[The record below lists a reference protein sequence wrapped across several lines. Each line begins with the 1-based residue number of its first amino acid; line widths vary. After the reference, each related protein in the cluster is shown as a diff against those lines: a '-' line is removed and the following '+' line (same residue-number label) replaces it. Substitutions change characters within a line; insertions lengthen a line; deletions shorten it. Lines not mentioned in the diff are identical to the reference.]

1 MKKELIENLNRLR
14 QTALNGGGED
24 KLKARRAKGLMTAR
38 DRIAGL
44 VAPGSFMEFGMHV
57 KHQCQDFGMK
67 GKDLPCD
74 GVVTGVGLVDGRP
87 VAIFAQDFTV
97 QGGSLGHAHA
107 QKIARTQEY
116 ALTNGMP
123 IIGINDS
130 GGARIPE
137 GEMALKGFGDI
148 FYRNVQSSGV
158 VPQISIIAGPC
169 AGGAAYSPALTDFII
184 MKKTNA
190 QMFITGPEVIKAVT
204 GEACTMDE
212 IGSAAAHASISGNVH
227 FVAEDDAHALQIA
240 RRLLSYLPSNNMKDP
255 PHDPTPVVSTQEDP
269 YMEKLVP
276 EDPKNPIDMKKVIER
291 LFDEDTFFEVMQ
303 DFAKNAVIG
312 FARMQGIVCGIV
324 ANQPTQKAGVLDID
338 ASDKCARFIR
348 FCNAFNI
355 PLVTLVDV
363 PGFLPGKHQERGG
376 IIRHGA
382 KMLHA
387 YSASTVPKITLILRK
402 AYGGAY
408 IAMCSKHLGADA
420 VYAWPTAEIAVMGP
434 DGAANIIFKKDIAA
448 AGEKAKAEALA
459 AGKSEAEAEAAGKA
473 AAAAAKKAHA
483 DEYAAQFAAPYRA
496 AAQGIVDDVIDP
508 AKSRAVISMALR
520 NTLNKRGTRPPKK
533 HGNMPL

>member
-1 MKKELIENLNRLR
+1 MKKELIENLKQLR
-14 QTALNGGGED
+14 KAAFNGGGED
-24 KLKARRAKGLMTAR
+24 KLAARRAKDLMTAR

-44 VAPGSFMEFGMHV
+44 VRPGTFSEFGMHV

-74 GVVTGVGLVDGRP
+74 GVVTGIGEVDGRP
-87 VAIFAQDFTV
+87 TAIFAQDFTV

-107 QKIARTQEY
+107 QKIARMQEY
-116 ALTNGMP
+116 ALTMGMP

-148 FYRNVQSSGV
+148 FYRNVQASGV

-255 PHDPTPVVSTQEDP
+255 PHDPTPIVSTQEDP
-269 YMEKLVP
+269 DMEKLVP
-276 EDPKNPIDMKKVIER
+276 EDPKNPIDMKKVIDR
-291 LFDEDTFFEVMQ
+291 LFDEDTFFEVMR
-303 DFAKNAVIG
+303 DFAKNAIIG

-408 IAMCSKHLGADA
+408 IAMCSKHLGADS

-434 DGAANIIFKKDIAA
+434 DGAANIIFKKDIVA

-459 AGKSEAEAEAAGKA
+459 AGKSEDEAEKAGKA
-473 AAAAAKKAHA
+473 ASAAAKKAHA
-483 DEYAAQFAAPYRA
+483 TEYAAQFASPYRA

>member
-1 MKKELIENLNRLR
+1 MKKELIENLKTLR
-14 QTALNGGGED
+14 KKAFSGGGEE
-24 KLKARRAKGLMTAR
+24 KLEARRSKGLMTAR
-38 DRIAGL
+38 DRINGL
-44 VAPGSFMEFGMHV
+44 VAAGSFMEFGMHI
-57 KHQCQDFGMK
+57 KHNCRDFGMD

-74 GVVTGVGLVDGRP
+74 GVVTGVGNVDGRP

-97 QGGSLGHAHA
+97 QGGTIGHAHA
-107 QKIARTQEY
+107 QKIARLQEY
-116 ALTNGMP
+116 ALTNGIP
-123 IIGINDS
+123 LIGINDA
-130 GGARIPE
+130 GGARIQE

-148 FYRNVQSSGV
+148 FYRNVQASGV

-184 MKKTNA
+184 MKKSDA
-190 QMFITGPEVIKAVT
+190 QMFITGPEVIRAVT

-212 IGSAAAHASISGNVH
+212 IGSAAAHASIAGNVH

-240 RRLLSYLPSNNMKDP
+240 RRLLSYLPSNNMQNP
-255 PHDPTPVVSTQEDP
+255 PHTPTATVNVQDDPD
-269 YMEKLVP
+269 MAKLVP
-276 EDPKNPIDMKKVIER
+276 DDPKMPIDMQKVIDR
-291 LFDEDTFFEVMQ
+291 LFDENTFFEVMK
-303 DFAKNAVIG
+303 DFARNAIIG
-312 FARMQGIVCGIV
+312 FARMQGIVCGII
-324 ANQPTQKAGVLDID
+324 ANQPLQKAGVLDID

-355 PLVTLVDV
+355 PQVTLVDV
-363 PGFLPGKHQERGG
+363 PGFLPGKFQERSG

-408 IAMCSKHLGADA
+408 IAMCSKSLGADV

-434 DGAANIIFKKDIAA
+434 DGAANIVFKRDIVAH
-448 AGEKAKAEALA
+448 GEKAKEAALA
-459 AGKSEAEAEAAGKA
+459 EGKSQEEAERLGRDA
-473 AAAAAKKAHA
+473 AAECKKQHA
-483 DEYAAQFAAPYRA
+483 EEYASQFATPYRA
-496 AAQGIVDDVIDP
+496 AGNGIVDDVIDP
-508 AKSRAVISMALR
+508 AKSRALISMALR

>member
-1 MKKELIENLNRLR
+1 MKKELIENLKKLR
-14 QTALNGGGED
+14 EKARAGGGEE
-24 KLKARRAKGLMTAR
+24 KLAARRDKGLMTAR
-38 DRIAGL
+38 DRIEGL
-44 VAPGSFMEFGMHV
+44 VAAGSFMEFGMHV
-57 KHQCQDFGMK
+57 KHHCRDFGMD
-67 GKDLPCD
+67 GKELACD
-74 GVVTGVGLVDGRP
+74 GVVTGVGNVDGRP
-87 VAIFAQDFTV
+87 VAVFSQDFTV
-97 QGGSLGHAHA
+97 QGGTIGHAHA
-107 QKIARTQEY
+107 QKIAHLQEY
-116 ALTNGMP
+116 ALTNGIP
-123 IIGINDS
+123 LIGINDA
-130 GGARIPE
+130 GGARIQE

-184 MKKTNA
+184 MKQSNA
-190 QMFITGPEVIKAVT
+190 QMFITGPEVIRAVT
-204 GEACTMDE
+204 GESCTMDE

-240 RRLLSYLPSNNMKDP
+240 RRLLSYLPSNNMQNP
-255 PHDPTPVVSTQEDP
+255 PHRPTAIVNVQDDPD
-269 YMEKLVP
+269 MAKLVP
-276 EDPKNPIDMKKVIER
+276 DDAKVPLDMAKVIDR
-291 LFDEDTFFEVMQ
+291 LFDENTFFEVMK
-303 DFAKNAVIG
+303 DFAKNAIIG

-324 ANQPTQKAGVLDID
+324 ANQPMQKAGVLDID

-363 PGFLPGKHQERGG
+363 PGFLPGKFQEKAG

-382 KMLHA
+382 KMIHA

-408 IAMCSKHLGADA
+408 IAMCSKSLGADV

-434 DGAANIIFKKDIAA
+434 DGAANIVFKKDIVAHA
-448 AGEKAKAEALA
+448 EKARNEAIEN
-459 AGKSEAEAEAAGKA
+459 GKSPDEADRVARNAADEC
-473 AAAAAKKAHA
+473 KKAHA
-483 DEYAAQFAAPYRA
+483 DEYAAQFATPYRA
-496 AAQGIVDDVIDP
+496 AANGIIDDVIDP
-508 AKSRAVISMALR
+508 GKSRALISMALR
-520 NTLNKRGTRPPKK
+520 NTMNKRGTRPPKK

>member
-1 MKKELIENLNRLR
+1 MKKELIENLKKLR
-14 QTALNGGGED
+14 EKARAGGGEE
-24 KLKARRAKGLMTAR
+24 KLAARRDKGLMTAR
-38 DRIAGL
+38 DRIEGL
-44 VAPGSFMEFGMHV
+44 VAAGSFMEFGMHV
-57 KHQCQDFGMK
+57 KHHCRDFGMD
-67 GKDLPCD
+67 GKELACD
-74 GVVTGVGLVDGRP
+74 GVVTGVGNVDGRP
-87 VAIFAQDFTV
+87 VAVFSQDFTV
-97 QGGSLGHAHA
+97 QGGTIGHAHA
-107 QKIARTQEY
+107 QKIAHLQEY
-116 ALTNGMP
+116 ALTNGIP
-123 IIGINDS
+123 LIGINDA
-130 GGARIPE
+130 GGARIQE

-184 MKKTNA
+184 MKKSNA
-190 QMFITGPEVIKAVT
+190 QMFITGPEVIRAVT
-204 GEACTMDE
+204 GESCTMDE

-240 RRLLSYLPSNNMKDP
+240 RRLLSYLPSNNMQNP
-255 PHDPTPVVSTQEDP
+255 PHRPTAIVNVQDDPD
-269 YMEKLVP
+269 MAKLVP
-276 EDPKNPIDMKKVIER
+276 EDAKVPLDMAKVIDR
-291 LFDEDTFFEVMQ
+291 LFDENTFFEVMK
-303 DFAKNAVIG
+303 DFAKNAIIG

-324 ANQPTQKAGVLDID
+324 ANQPMQKAGVLDID

-363 PGFLPGKHQERGG
+363 PGFLPGKFQEKAG

-382 KMLHA
+382 KMIHA

-408 IAMCSKHLGADA
+408 IAMCSKSLGADV

-434 DGAANIIFKKDIAA
+434 DGAANIVFKKDIVAHA
-448 AGEKAKAEALA
+448 EKARNEAIEN
-459 AGKSEAEAEAAGKA
+459 GKSPEEADRVARIAADEC
-473 AAAAAKKAHA
+473 KKAHA
-483 DEYAAQFAAPYRA
+483 DEYAAQFATPYRA
-496 AAQGIVDDVIDP
+496 AANGIIDDVIDP
-508 AKSRAVISMALR
+508 GKSRALISMALR
-520 NTLNKRGTRPPKK
+520 NTMNKRGTRPPKK